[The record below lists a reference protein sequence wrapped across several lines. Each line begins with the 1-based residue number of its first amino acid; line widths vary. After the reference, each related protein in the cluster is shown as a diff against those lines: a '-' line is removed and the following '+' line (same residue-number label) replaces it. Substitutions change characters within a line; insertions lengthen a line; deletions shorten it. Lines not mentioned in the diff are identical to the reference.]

1 MNTAYTVA
9 AGLAKKKKQPGSLMG
24 YKVSSRA
31 PPSAV
36 NSGTKQ
42 KTMKAFKEP
51 PPLNKNIKEVNP
63 EDVSGSLSG
72 LVTIWAGLTGLW
84 VISNLAPM

>member
-42 KTMKAFKEP
+42 KAMAAFKEP
-51 PPLNKNIKEVNP
+51 PAVNAKAKDVPTENVEGGLNT
-63 EDVSGSLSG
+63 
-72 LVTIWAGLTGLW
+72 LVTAWAGLTGLW
-84 VISNLAPM
+84 VLSNLGPQ